1 MKNLFFYYLLA
12 AILLVI
18 IPKTSRAD
26 FIVNHSISTSEL
38 SREEVFQIF
47 FFLKKFD
54 SKLGV
59 KLIVILPPPNSYLFK
74 QLATQEL
81 DMSASQYLSSIRA
94 RIVDGSAHPVFA
106 DSEAEVLIKVA
117 NTPYSIGY
125 FYNSIKINDGYGVKT
140 IIIK

>member
-12 AILLVI
+12 AILLMI

-26 FIVNHSISTSEL
+26 FIVNHNISTSEL
-38 SREEVFQIF
+38 SREDIFQIF
-47 FFLKKFD
+47 FFIKKFD
-54 SKLGV
+54 NRLGV
-59 KLIVILPPPNSYLFK
+59 KLTVILPPPNSYLFK

-81 DMSASQYLSSIRA
+81 DMSASQYLNSIKA
-94 RIVDGSAHPVFA
+94 RMVDGSAAPVFA
-106 DSEAEVLIKVA
+106 ESEAEVLIKIA

-140 IIIK
+140 VVIK